1 MWTPRARVQ
10 GAPRKA
16 EAARAAAE
24 AARSNVEVAEARVR
38 EASAAAA
45 RAAGGTGATASAA
58 ATPLPADMGGLTV
71 AELQAELVTRGLDKG
86 WDPAEGKAVLVE
98 RLKVRAAVR
107 CVLCAAWCVMG
118 PLRLSTCWL
127 LCRMSARREVAHVAH
142 GALHVAHVLQAHA
155 KAVAES
161 SKQAAEA
168 AQEQEA
174 AVHGLAAAK
183 AAAAAAAT
191 DAKTAAAAAAAAAKV
206 LDCPPAP
213 LVLHAK
219 PLSEG
224 DALDCRTLDQVLA
237 YTVDD
242 SKVRSTV
249 LLPRS

>member
-1 MWTPRARVQ
+1 M
-10 GAPRKA
+10 
-16 EAARAAAE
+16 
-24 AARSNVEVAEARVR
+24 S
-38 EASAAAA
+38 
-45 RAAGGTGATASAA
+45 
-58 ATPLPADMGGLTV
+58 
-71 AELQAELVTRGLDKG
+71 
-86 WDPAEGKAVLVE
+86 
-98 RLKVRAAVR
+98 
-107 CVLCAAWCVMG
+107 
-118 PLRLSTCWL
+118 
-127 LCRMSARREVAHVAH
+127 RMSRF
-142 GALHVAHVLQAHA
+142 HVAHVLQAHA